1 MELAREL
8 ADRGVVRLPN
18 FLTAEELEI
27 CQDSANERFGSIL
40 RAMLLKQ
47 VLRQTSGDAP
57 LPTKFKEVVERDGGR
72 LDVRHSILENPFSTI
87 HAAIERSGL
96 AETLSELLGED
107 AELVA
112 AGNVVAMSMEG
123 WAQHVDTGENEVLAD
138 NLGAQAWHADGP
150 HLFTTLPDA
159 TLPAHAINIFV
170 PLVDLTEE
178 NGPTEFAIGS
188 HKLGHEYNEEEE
200 EEVDGTSRVTSI
212 LAKAGDAILFDYR
225 LWHRGLPNSSD
236 TDRPM
241 LYLVA
246 ARSFWRDDRN
256 YSQGSSLFEQAAS
269 ASSSTAAASSA
280 QPPAGERVPLLKR
293 RPEVQ
298 QPAAA
303 EAAASGA
310 ESKRRG
316 KRQRT
321 AKT

>member
-1 MELAREL
+1 M
-8 ADRGVVRLPN
+8 
-18 FLTAEELEI
+18 TAAASTCATQFSRI
-27 CQDSANERFGSIL
+27 HS
-40 RAMLLKQ
+40 
-47 VLRQTSGDAP
+47 RQSMRP
-57 LPTKFKEVVERDGGR
+57 SSVP
-72 LDVRHSILENPFSTI
+72 
-87 HAAIERSGL
+87 GL

-150 HLFTTLPDA
+150 HLFTTLPDT

-188 HKLGHEYNEEEE
+188 HKLGHEYNEEE

-293 RPEVQ
+293 RPGWCSSRRLRRRRAARSRSAAGSGEGQVKRECFDQ
-298 QPAAA
+298 QNALSPVSTTAGRRICRPS
-303 EAAASGA
+303 AS
-310 ESKRRG
+310 
-316 KRQRT
+316 
-321 AKT
+321 